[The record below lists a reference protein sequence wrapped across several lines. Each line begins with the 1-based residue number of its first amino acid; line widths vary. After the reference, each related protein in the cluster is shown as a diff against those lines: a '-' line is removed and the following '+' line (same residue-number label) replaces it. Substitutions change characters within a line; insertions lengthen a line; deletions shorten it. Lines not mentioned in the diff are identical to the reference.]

1 MVAQGA
7 APASVSSAMA
17 GPSLLKRDC
26 PLVTAVLQARA
37 ARRLQAVRPLVP
49 RVPMVPMVLMV
60 QRH

>member
-1 MVAQGA
+1 
-7 APASVSSAMA
+7 MA